1 MRKTFKVILDA
12 DDVLYDCNQ
21 EAVRRLNEEKGTDY
35 SLSDITAWGLLGN
48 GLDGRLRYF
57 EDPEFVRTLP
67 LMEGARNFVSRL
79 AEMAE
84 ILVVT
89 NVPAK
94 CAGARMDALVRD
106 FPEIRPSDILI
117 GGRKDLLNADM
128 MLDDA
133 PHNLEKTPGV
143 EYPVLFR
150 RPWNYG
156 KTGLYSVSCYQEFLT
171 LVKMVQDGLG
181 SRPFAGS
188 GCHMDYDSIVLVGP
202 SGSGKKHLAD
212 TLMRENPRILR
223 VSTYTTRPG
232 GIGYRHITPEKFE
245 EMSGQFFEKSCYM
258 GHRFGTKAEDIRE
271 AISDGYIPLLIMD
284 INGMISMKAG
294 FRPLSIYVSAS
305 REDCIRSILERD
317 FPMEE
322 MVRRIAA
329 LDMEARNEQFC
340 DLTLTADASGV
351 GL

>member
-21 EAVRRLNEEKGTDY
+21 EAVRRLNEAEGTDY

-48 GLDGRLRYF
+48 GLDGRLKYF

-67 LMEGARNFVSRL
+67 LMEGARDFVSRL
-79 AEMAE
+79 SEMAE

-171 LVKMVQDGLG
+171 LVQMVKDGFG
-181 SRPFAGS
+181 FGPV
-188 GCHMDYDSIVLVGP
+188 MQYDSIVLVGP
-202 SGSGKKHLAD
+202 SGSGKKHLAG
-212 TLMRENPRILR
+212 TLMRENAKIRR
-223 VSTYTTRPG
+223 VPTYTTKPG
-232 GIGYRHITPEKFE
+232 GVGYKHVSPEAFE
-245 EMSGQFFEKSCYM
+245 AMSGQFFEKSCYM
-258 GHRFGTKAEDIRE
+258 GHRFGTKAEDVRKVIDE
-271 AISDGYIPLLIMD
+271 GGIPLLIMD
-284 INGMISMKAG
+284 INGMVSMKAE
-294 FRPLSIYVSAS
+294 FRPLSVYVSAS

-317 FPMEE
+317 FPVDE
-322 MVRRIAA
+322 MVKRIAA

-340 DLTLTADASGV
+340 DLTLTADATAADIEEV